1 MSPDKAILTKSMR
14 AAAAAS
20 RGLAAWTNQTLAAYR
35 ANPAVRERASALTA
49 FGFIFAFGLM
59 SLDYV
64 VTGGPDWNPGA
75 SAAPLEHVQ
84 VQPQMLSA
92 AGYEAPPSLP
102 ELELVA
108 FEPEGPVGELLGG
121 PDTRLPN
128 EPAQFIL
135 ADFSVT
141 DVVEPTPIAPTSATA
156 RKLKAGGA

>member
-1 MSPDKAILTKSMR
+1 MSKANFAR
-14 AAAAAS
+14 AARAIEVAS
-20 RGLAAWTNQTLAAYR
+20 MVLRTWSSQALAAYR
-35 ANPAVRERASALTA
+35 ANPAVRERTSALAA

-75 SAAPLEHVQ
+75 SAAPLDHVQ
-84 VQPQMLSA
+84 ARPQMLAVA
-92 AGYEAPPSLP
+92 AYEAPPSLP
-102 ELELVA
+102 EFELAA

-128 EPAQFIL
+128 EPAQLIL
-135 ADFSVT
+135 TNFSVS
-141 DVVEPTPIAPTSATA
+141 DAAESAPAPLTLISATA